1 MTPAQHARFRQQMMT
16 HLQLQ
21 QQQHYLR
28 EQITL
33 RERRE
38 AAAAATW
45 DAGIPPRF
53 TYPSYAPMQERDLG
67 GAPETPTRDGAL
79 KPVPSHWQSPA
90 REEGDD
96 GERTRREDARMES
109 AEPAAGDERR
119 ERGETRPRPHR
130 RAAAAAA
137 RSAVSSA
144 HAAGALDARGCAGA
158 FVATVRRRG
167 AGAFA
172 ATGRR
177 RGAAFGVGVRSA
189 AKGDVRGRGRGE
201 ADGTHAAGIRV

>member
-109 AEPAAGDERR
+109 AEPATATNDANAAK
-119 ERGETRPRPHR
+119 PDPVPHR

-177 RGAAFGVGVRSA
+177 RGRPSA
-189 AKGDVRGRGRGE
+189 SASAPPRRVTFADRDGRG
-201 ADGTHAAGIRV
+201 